1 MNTEGLLGWQKDDD
15 TFIPFGERINQSTD
29 NKQQTTAEK
38 TENYVC
44 TVTGGLSA
52 RADAQLTH
60 SLAKVTTSLALHW
73 IENRK

>member
-1 MNTEGLLGWQKDDD
+1 MLSVT
-15 TFIPFGERINQSTD
+15 THVSV
-29 NKQQTTAEK
+29 KQEK

-60 SLAKVTTSLALHW
+60 SLAKVTTSLALH
-73 IENRK
+73 